1 MHLVM
6 AIRLGRDF
14 NMAFFRNFPVV
25 NYNFGTETSDTAFQN
40 LTAYIDLVDQIADDA
55 TFYEEYYIDDASR
68 PDILSYELYGN
79 VDLYWTFFLLN
90 EKLRI
95 QGWPQDNYKINDL
108 AKVYYPNRILK
119 STAAMHGEFYIGDLV
134 ADRVNSDE
142 FGTVFKGKILE
153 KNYDL
158 GQITV
163 KPIIDVRSISL
174 TNGGTGY
181 TSPPTIT
188 LSGGGGTGATGQA
201 VMTYLD
207 GSEVKVSQTIQS
219 IAVTTGGEGYTSAPR
234 VIISEPNIANGTQ
247 ATATSVLSSF
257 SLPNSTTIYS
267 QRNQPNVLLWDDDLV
282 RSLIIHSNVNQ
293 YNAPHHYNNAS
304 GEESDLTIVAGGG
317 VENRPAFVSH
327 TPVTNL
333 DRLIESNDTL
343 RRINIFKP
351 NVVSQVNSEFQKLL
365 RS

>member
-1 MHLVM
+1 
-6 AIRLGRDF
+6 
-14 NMAFFRNFPVV
+14 MAFFRNFPLTD
-25 NYNFGTETSDTAFQN
+25 YRFGAETFNTTFQN
-40 LTAYIDLVDQIADDA
+40 LTTYIDLVDQIVDDA
-55 TFYEEYYIDDASR
+55 TFYEEYYIDDAAR
-68 PDILSYELYGN
+68 PDILSFELYGN

-95 QGWPQDNYKINDL
+95 QGWPQDNYKINSL

-119 STAAMHGEFYIGDLV
+119 TTAAMHGEFYIGDLV

-142 FGTVFKGKILE
+142 FGTLFKGKILE

-158 GQITV
+158 GHITV
-163 KPIIDVRSISL
+163 KPIIDVKSISL

-181 TSPPTIT
+181 TSPPTVT
-188 LSGGGGTGATGQA
+188 LSGGGGTGAKGQA
-201 VMTYLD
+201 VMTFLD
-207 GSEVKVSQTIQS
+207 GGVVKVSETVQS
-219 IAVTTGGEGYTSAPR
+219 IAVTTGGEGYTSAPK
-234 VIISEPNIANGTQ
+234 VTLSEPNVASGTQ
-247 ATATSVLSSF
+247 ATATATLSNF

-267 QRNQPNVLLWDDDLV
+267 QRNQPDVLLWDDDNV

-293 YNAPHHYNNAS
+293 YDAPHHYNNAS
-304 GEESDLTIVAGGG
+304 GEESDLSIVSGGG
-317 VENRPAFVSH
+317 VENRTAFVSH
-327 TPVTNL
+327 TPVTHL
-333 DRLIESNDTL
+333 DRLIEANETL

>member
-1 MHLVM
+1 
-6 AIRLGRDF
+6 
-14 NMAFFRNFPVV
+14 
-25 NYNFGTETSDTAFQN
+25 
-40 LTAYIDLVDQIADDA
+40 
-55 TFYEEYYIDDASR
+55 
-68 PDILSYELYGN
+68 
-79 VDLYWTFFLLN
+79 
-90 EKLRI
+90 
-95 QGWPQDNYKINDL
+95 
-108 AKVYYPNRILK
+108 
-119 STAAMHGEFYIGDLV
+119 
-134 ADRVNSDE
+134 
-142 FGTVFKGKILE
+142 VFKGKIIE

-188 LSGGGGTGATGQA
+188 LSGGGGTGATVQA
-201 VMTYLD
+201 IMTYLD
-207 GSEVKVSQTIQS
+207 GSEVKVSETIQS

-267 QRNQPNVLLWDDDLV
+267 QRNQPNVLLWDDDTV
-282 RSLIIHSNVNQ
+282 RSLIIHSNLDQ
-293 YNAPHHYNNAS
+293 YNAPHHYNNAN
-304 GEESDLTIVAGGG
+304 GEESDLTIVSGGG
-317 VENRPAFVSH
+317 VENRTAFVSH
-327 TPVTNL
+327 TPVTYL